1 MFPGACPL
9 KFGQREKIALKIGPD
24 WGIFFAGDESGKDSL
39 FRELPH
45 TQDPGFLRPMA
56 NSGNRF
62 WRETSKQPRDRVVGV
77 WGIYFTEIFFPFF
90 TNFFLRIF
98 QVEIFFEFFFWNF
111 FFGIFSI
118 GGSSS
123 GGTTSYAGIPI
134 FTVLFWYYSSI
145 TTYPG
150 L

>member
-1 MFPGACPL
+1 MFPGACTL
-9 KFGQREKIALKIGPD
+9 KFGQREKFALKIAPD
-24 WGIFFAGDESGKDSL
+24 WGVFCGRRKGAKILRSASYPTHKTRGSYGQWPILGIDFSAKQASNRGIESWGFGGFISPKFFS
-39 FRELPH
+39 
-45 TQDPGFLRPMA
+45 
-56 NSGNRF
+56 
-62 WRETSKQPRDRVVGV
+62 
-77 WGIYFTEIFFPFF
+77 IF

-98 QVEIFFEFFFWNF
+98 QVEIFRIFFGNF
-111 FFGIFSI
+111 FSDFFPYR
-118 GGSSS
+118 GSST